1 MTKATVATNAS
12 KNTKKTSTS
21 TDIVTMNGK
30 KVSMKDAKQNL
41 KNQKLFGNSVIS
53 VIVSEYCDS
62 LVKIVENSKKYGFS
76 ISDLKL
82 EQTYSYIAIG
92 NKLTK
97 AKKELTAEEFNFVC
111 KTVKQETEVTVRT
124 LERYMELVQDDRV
137 SVLKKEDLKLIKKV
151 SKEKLLSMT
160 ALNDT
165 EFKAVMK
172 GDDSSLKTKKAEL
185 KKTEINN
192 LKSEYKN
199 IKDDDYRIFV
209 TEGLEYTLEYLN
221 NKITELKNKQLE
233 VRELKREMKKLS
245 SLNKSQVIAEVA

>member
-1 MTKATVATNAS
+1 MSKVNVATNAS

-21 TDIVTMNGK
+21 TDTVTMNGR
-30 KVSMKDAKQNL
+30 KVSTKEAKKTL
-41 KNQKLFGNSVIS
+41 KNKNLLGNAVIS
-53 VIVSEYCDS
+53 TVVSEYCDS
-62 LVKIVENSKKYGFS
+62 LVKIVENSKKHGFS

-82 EQTYSYIAIG
+82 EQIYSYIAIG

-97 AKKELTAEEFNFVC
+97 AKKELTAEEFNYVC
-111 KTVKQETEVTVRT
+111 KTVKNETEVTVRT

-151 SKEKLLSMT
+151 SKEKLLLMT
-160 ALNDT
+160 ALDNT
-165 EFKAVMK
+165 KFKAVMK
-172 GDDSSLKTKKAEL
+172 GDDSSFKAKKAEL
-185 KKTEINN
+185 KKTEIDK

-209 TEGLEYTLEYLN
+209 TEGLEYTLDYLN
-221 NKITELKNKQLE
+221 NQIAELKNKQQE

-245 SLNKSQVIAEVA
+245 SLNKSLATAEVA